1 MKNEQIRRIQHMEEL
16 LDTCS
21 SNIESLFHALEQ
33 YKEYYPQYKELIDY
47 YSNGLWQQ
55 DYEDD
60 NNGKIP
66 QDMKRGVLSQD
77 SIYDLIGE
85 TKYLQQEL
93 INILSLLKKNQ

>member
-16 LDTCS
+16 LNTCS

-33 YKEYYPQYKELIDY
+33 YKECYPQYKELIDY

-60 NNGKIP
+60 TNGKIP

-77 SIYDLIGE
+77 AVYDLILDTVRLQE
-85 TKYLQQEL
+85 ELQQLL
-93 INILSLLKKNQ
+93 IALKEH